1 MLAARAEAEARA
13 ASQARAAAA
22 SPSEIGR
29 RTLRLQ
35 QSMHQE
41 RKEAKYMYIL
51 HVAGSHAWSRAEPPQ
66 LKTLSLKK
74 HFFSFVSPVRT
85 YLTWRATIGR
95 QPRNSPLRGAQGA
108 VHWSVLAALLTGHSQ
123 TSTHSQTLQT
133 RR

>member
-1 MLAARAEAEARA
+1 MVISSERDLSSFIRESNRQPAEQSQSQRECGHEREDYSLFRFWRQTQTRRPRCAGCEAEAA

-35 QSMHQE
+35 QSIHLE

-66 LKTLSLKK
+66 LKTLK
-74 HFFSFVSPVRT
+74 
-85 YLTWRATIGR
+85 
-95 QPRNSPLRGAQGA
+95 
-108 VHWSVLAALLTGHSQ
+108 
-123 TSTHSQTLQT
+123 
-133 RR
+133 